1 LARVF
6 VARLRMPSAEGS
18 TRAMRSIRIDPHA
31 EQGDFEGWGTSL
43 AWWANAVGRQPRD
56 TREVVV
62 RRIFGRAEGGLGMT
76 IARFNAGGG
85 ENPGREVTLEPRMA
99 MEGYRPAPDAE
110 LDESADPGQRAVLR
124 DAARIVAEEG
134 GELAVEVFGNSP
146 PWWAT
151 LSGSVTGASRGRK
164 RPAPN
169 LAPSRT
175 RDYLRYLHDVAEFV
189 ERDVGVRVSSLSPF
203 NEPTSRW
210 WVLGGRQEGCHFT
223 AEGIDRVLTEV
234 AEMPELSRR
243 RIVAASEEWS
253 LEQALAA
260 WDALGPTA
268 RRAVGRLNVHTY
280 DGESR
285 SAVRARA
292 VRAGVQLWVSE
303 YGEGGALGRE
313 LALGIVRDL
322 RELSPNAWVLWQAV
336 SPDAW
341 GPLRSAAGR
350 SGVEATPKFA
360 VLSRFTRAIRPGM
373 RLVGTD
379 DPLSV
384 AAIGDGRF
392 SAVIVAEGSAERL
405 VRVEVCSAAVMAAA
419 EVVLTDPAGS
429 GPSTVLRIEPRQGV
443 LSFRLPAGGVASV
456 CAEIGVQPDGGFCGS
471 GTWWLEHESGARLGL
486 SATGGEELRAG
497 VRLAGCAA
505 DDSSR
510 AQRWRAEAC
519 GDGSARWVCEASGHQ
534 LDIRYASKGAGA
546 HAIQWRAGLAET
558 APVHSRFEVVADAG
572 GVAGGSAGEVVLR
585 ARHSGLVLALD
596 ARGRG
601 VQRRLGEPGTRWR
614 LVRVGP
620 GAGDPATV
628 RSTGA

>member
-1 LARVF
+1 MRAIRV
-6 VARLRMPSAEGS
+6 
-18 TRAMRSIRIDPHA
+18 DPHA
-31 EQGDFEGWGTSL
+31 GQGVFDGWGTSL
-43 AWWANAVGRQPRD
+43 AWWADTVGRQPSAA
-56 TREVVV
+56 REAVV

-76 IARFNAGGG
+76 NARFNAGGG
-85 ENPGREVTLEPRMA
+85 ENPGRATTLEPRMA

-110 LDESADPGQRAVLR
+110 LDKSADPGQRAVLR

-189 ERDVGVRVSSLSPF
+189 ERDADVRVSSLSPF

-223 AEGIDRVLTEV
+223 AEGIDRVLTEI
-234 AEMPELSRR
+234 AELPEIARG

-253 LEQALAA
+253 LGQALAT

-268 RRAVGRLNVHTY
+268 RRAVGRFNVHTY

-292 VRAGVQLWVSE
+292 ARAGVPLWVSE
-303 YGEGGALGRE
+303 YGEGGLLGRE

-322 RELSPNAWVLWQAV
+322 RELAPSAWVLWQAV

-341 GPLRSAAGR
+341 GPLRSAKDGSAIE
-350 SGVEATPKFA
+350 VTPKFA
-360 VLSRFTRAIRPGM
+360 VLARFTRSIRLGM
-373 RLVGTD
+373 RLIGTD

-384 AAIGDGRF
+384 AAIGGGRL
-392 SAVIVAEGSAERL
+392 SAVIVAAEDAERL
-405 VRVEVCSAAVMAAA
+405 VRVEVCSAMVLGAA
-419 EVVLTDPAGS
+419 EVVVTDPAG
-429 GPSTVLRIEPRQGV
+429 GGLSTVLRIEPRQGR
-443 LSFRLPAGGVASV
+443 LSFRLPVGGVASV
-456 CAEIGVQPDGGFCGS
+456 SAQVALQPDSGRFCGS
-471 GTWWLEHESGARLGL
+471 GTWWLENESGARLGL
-486 SATGGEELRAG
+486 SATGDEELRAG
-497 VRLAGCAA
+497 VRLAGRAA
-505 DDSSR
+505 DDSSL

-534 LDIRYASKGAGA
+534 LDIRFASRGAGA
-546 HAIQWRAGLAET
+546 HAIQWHAGLAEK
-558 APVHSRFEVVADAG
+558 APAHSRFEVADAG
-572 GVAGGSAGEVVLR
+572 GSAGGSAGEVVLR

-601 VQRRLGEPGTRWR
+601 VQGRLGEPGTRWR
-614 LVRVGP
+614 LVR
-620 GAGDPATV
+620 AGSRTV
-628 RSTGA
+628 QPRRGTDG